1 MDRSST
7 GASGTGSPHGSASAS
22 CAALRSDSSVGT
34 AVLTKDDAVSP
45 KPVSLRPALTRRAAV
60 VAGSAAA
67 AALFATVPAAPAA
80 APAAP
85 PASPTVTVSTAVV
98 PLAAR
103 SATITLDPQAV
114 AAAAPAAARR
124 SAMQKALGKVGS
136 PYRYG
141 AAGPNAFDCS
151 GLVTWAFKSSGKS
164 LPRTS
169 SQLSRVGAPV
179 SKSALQPGDLV
190 FFYKPVS
197 HVGIYIG
204 NGKVVHASNRKS
216 PVKVS
221 DIGRMPFN
229 SARRV

>member
-1 MDRSST
+1 M
-7 GASGTGSPHGSASAS
+7 
-22 CAALRSDSSVGT
+22 
-34 AVLTKDDAVSP
+34 SP

-67 AALFATVPAAPAA
+67 AALVATVPAAPAA
-80 APAAP
+80 APVAP

-114 AAAAPAAARR
+114 AAAAPAAARK

-151 GLVTWAFKSSGKS
+151 GLVTWAYKSSGKS

-169 SQLSRVGAPV
+169 NAMSRVGTSV

-204 NGKVVHASNRKS
+204 NGKVVHASSRKS

-221 DIGRMPFN
+221 DISRMPFN